1 MKIKGILKLL
11 GIHILFGATIIPVSI
26 YLFVYNYNYYAE
38 AMFVHQIILVFF
50 LYWLFRRTRVSLEF
64 ENTNVKN
71 VLIALLLGVAV
82 FGMNY
87 TNTFFNGSH
96 ENDNTLLGFL
106 KGVMFA
112 PILEELYFRLWMTK
126 YMSRHG
132 IGTKAICLIS
142 SVLFWLGHIHILES
156 NVFGSL
162 GLSVANWR
170 IDTLFV
176 AILLFVLYKKTND
189 IRYSI
194 IAHSLANLLVNL
206 FI

>member
-11 GIHILFGATIIPVSI
+11 GIHILFGATIIPVVI
-26 YLFVYNYNYYAE
+26 YLIVSNYNYYAE

-50 LYWLFRRTRVSLEF
+50 LYWLFHRTRVSLEF

-71 VLIALLLGVAV
+71 VLIALLLGVVV
-82 FGMNY
+82 FGMSY
-87 TNTFFNGSH
+87 TNTLFNGSH
-96 ENDNTLLGFL
+96 ENNITLLGFL

-142 SVLFWLGHIHILES
+142 SVLFWLGHIQES

-162 GLSVANWR
+162 GLSVANCR

>member
-11 GIHILFGATIIPVSI
+11 GIHILFGATIIPVVI
-26 YLFVYNYNYYAE
+26 YLIVSNYNYYAE

-71 VLIALLLGVAV
+71 VLIALLLGVVV

-87 TNTFFNGSH
+87 TNTLFNGSH
-96 ENDNTLLGFL
+96 ENDDTLLGFL
-106 KGVMFA
+106 KGVMLA

-126 YMSRHG
+126 YMLRHG

-142 SVLFWLGHIHILES
+142 SVLFWLGHIFTVE
-156 NVFGSL
+156 
-162 GLSVANWR
+162 NWR

-194 IAHSLANLLVNL
+194 IAHSLANLLVDL